1 MTILID
7 QNIRRFNIP
16 MNQLTRM
23 QIMHSLG
30 YLVNNVPPMFLLQNI
45 FSNQRIQV
53 NIHELKHEINVSLIL
68 RLDNFL

>member
-1 MTILID
+1 
-7 QNIRRFNIP
+7 

-30 YLVNNVPPMFLLQNI
+30 YLVDDVSPMFLLQNI
-45 FSNQRIQV
+45 LSNQRIQV

-68 RLDNFL
+68 RLDDFL